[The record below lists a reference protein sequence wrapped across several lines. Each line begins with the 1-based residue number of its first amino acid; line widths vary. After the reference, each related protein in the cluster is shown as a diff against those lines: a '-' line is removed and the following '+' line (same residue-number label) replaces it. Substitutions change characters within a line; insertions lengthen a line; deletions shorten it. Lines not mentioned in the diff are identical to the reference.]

1 MMSPVT
7 SRSRLVSVL
16 RQRRD
21 LRLLLAANVVSL
33 CGDWV
38 LGIGIAYAVY
48 DLTGSTLASAG
59 SLLAAFLP
67 QVVVGPVAG
76 VFVDRWDRRRT
87 MVGAN
92 LAMAVAVLPLVLV
105 SDASTVWLLYPLL
118 VLQSVVEVFFAPA
131 EQAFLPRLVPDDE
144 LVTANALNAQ
154 VGQVAR
160 LVGGGLGGV
169 AAAVGGIPA
178 VALLDVATFLV
189 SALLLSRIRTS
200 GRVER
205 QDGGDAGAAIDAVER
220 RLARFRGELVDG
232 VRVMRG
238 SRVLMVI
245 LVFALITS
253 TGEGI
258 MGTLFAP
265 FVNEVLGG
273 SGQAYGVIA
282 GSQAVG
288 GIVGG
293 LVAASIGHRLSPVLL
308 LGVGAMLFGAVDL
321 AIFLYPLAL
330 GETWWPAVLGM
341 VLVGFPGAV
350 TMAGYTTLFQRATDD
365 GSRGRA
371 FSLVALCRTVAVLV
385 GTTTAGVLGEQVGI
399 LPVLAFQGVGYV
411 VAGAMVLVVLRPRD
425 GQDPDDASRASSS
438 GRAGWRSGSDASAAS
453 TTAVS

>member
-1 MMSPVT
+1 MT
-7 SRSRLVSVL
+7 SRSRLLSVV

-87 MVGAN
+87 MIGAN
-92 LAMAVAVLPLVLV
+92 VAMGFAVLPLVLV
-105 SDASTVWLLYPLL
+105 TDAATVWLLYPLL
-118 VLQSVVEVFFAPA
+118 VLQSVIEVFFAPA
-131 EQAFLPRLVPDDE
+131 EQAFLPRLVPEDE
-144 LVTANALNAQ
+144 LVTANALNGQ

-169 AAAVGGIPA
+169 AAAAGGIPA
-178 VALLDVATFLV
+178 VALLDAATFLV

-200 GRVER
+200 GRVAVPE
-205 QDGGDAGAAIDAVER
+205 AEDAVTEVEKR
-220 RLARFRGELVDG
+220 FARFRGELVDG
-232 VRVMRG
+232 FRVVRE
-238 SRVLMVI
+238 SKTLLVI

-265 FVNEVLGG
+265 FVNDVLGG
-273 SGQAYGVIA
+273 SGQAYGIIS

-293 LVAASIGHRLSPVLL
+293 LIAASVGHRLSPVLL
-308 LGVGAMLFGAVDL
+308 LGAGAMVFGAVDL

-330 GETWWPAVLGM
+330 GEQWWPAVVGM
-341 VLVGFPGAV
+341 VLVGFPGAL
-350 TMAGYTTLFQRATDD
+350 TMAGYTTLFQRATGDA
-365 GSRGRA
+365 SRGRA

-385 GTTTAGVLGEQVGI
+385 GTTAAGFLGEQVGI

-411 VAGAMVLVVLRPRD
+411 VAGAMVLLVLRADD
-425 GQDPDDASRASSS
+425 GQRPDAASRPLSN
-438 GRAGWRSGSDASAAS
+438 GRAGWPDGSDASATS
-453 TTAVS
+453 TTSVS

>member
-1 MMSPVT
+1 MT

-67 QVVVGPVAG
+67 QVLVGPVAG
-76 VFVDRWDRRRT
+76 VLVDRWDRRRT

-92 LAMAVAVLPLVLV
+92 LAMALAVLPLVLV
-105 SDASTVWLLYPLL
+105 GDASTVWLLYPLL

-154 VGQVAR
+154 AGQVAR
-160 LVGGGLGGV
+160 LVGGALGGV
-169 AAAVGGIPA
+169 AAAAGGIPA

-189 SALLLSRIRTS
+189 SALLISRIRTS
-200 GRVER
+200 GRVPAEPE
-205 QDGGDAGAAIDAVER
+205 GADAVAAVER
-220 RLARFRGELVDG
+220 RLTRFRTELVEG
-232 VRVMRG
+232 LQVVRG
-238 SRVLMVI
+238 SRVLVVV

-265 FVNEVLGG
+265 FVNDVLGG
-273 SGQAYGVIA
+273 SGQAYGVIS
-282 GSQAVG
+282 GSQAIG

-308 LGVGAMLFGAVDL
+308 LGAGAMVFGAVDL

-330 GETWWPAVLGM
+330 GEIWWPAVLGM
-341 VLVGFPGAV
+341 VLVGLPGAL
-350 TMAGYTTLFQRATDD
+350 TMAGYTTLFQRATADA
-365 GSRGRA
+365 SRGRA

-385 GTTTAGVLGEQVGI
+385 GTTLAGFLGEQVGI

-411 VAGAMVLVVLRPRD
+411 VAGAMVLLVLRASD
-425 GQDPDDASRASSS
+425 GQARDEASRASSS
-438 GRAGWRSGSDASAAS
+438 GRAGWRSGSDASATS
-453 TTAVS
+453 TTSVS

>member
-1 MMSPVT
+1 MT

-33 CGDWV
+33 TGDWV

-87 MVGAN
+87 MIVAN

-105 SDASTVWLLYPLL
+105 SDAATVWLLYPLL
-118 VLQSVVEVFFAPA
+118 VLQSVIEVFFAPA
-131 EQAFLPRLVPDDE
+131 EQAFLPRLVPEDE
-144 LVTANALNAQ
+144 LVTANALNGQ

-169 AAAVGGIPA
+169 AAAAGGIPA
-178 VALLDVATFLV
+178 VAVLDAATFLV
-189 SALLLSRIRTS
+189 SAYLLSRIRTS
-200 GRVER
+200 GALAAP
-205 QDGGDAGAAIDAVER
+205 DGEDAVAEVEQR
-220 RLARFRGELVDG
+220 FARFRSELVDG
-232 VRVMRG
+232 LRVVRE
-238 SRVLMVI
+238 SRVLVVI
-245 LVFALITS
+245 LAFALITS

-265 FVNEVLGG
+265 FVNDVLGG
-273 SGQAYGVIA
+273 SGQAYGIIS
-282 GSQAVG
+282 GSQAIG
-288 GIVGG
+288 GVVGG

-308 LGVGAMLFGAVDL
+308 LGAGAMVFGAVDL

-330 GETWWPAVLGM
+330 GERWWPAVVGM
-341 VLVGFPGAV
+341 VLVGVPGAL
-350 TMAGYTTLFQRATDD
+350 TMAGYTTLFQRATGDA
-365 GSRGRA
+365 SRGRA

-385 GTTTAGVLGEQVGI
+385 GTTAAGFLGEQVGI

-411 VAGAMVLVVLRPRD
+411 VAGAMVLVALRSHA
-425 GQDPDDASRASSS
+425 GGT
-438 GRAGWRSGSDASAAS
+438 GRRPGSDAGAAS
-453 TTAVS
+453 TTTAS

>member
-1 MMSPVT
+1 VT
-7 SRSRLVSVL
+7 SRSRLASVL

-178 VALLDVATFLV
+178 VAVLDVATFLV
-189 SALLLSRIRTS
+189 SAWLLSRIRTS
-200 GRVER
+200 GRVGR
-205 QDGGDAGAAIDAVER
+205 QDGSDPAAAIDVVER

-293 LVAASIGHRLSPVLL
+293 LVAASIGHRLSPVVL
-308 LGVGAMLFGAVDL
+308 LGAGAMLFGAVDL

-365 GSRGRA
+365 ESRGRA

-385 GTTTAGVLGEQVGI
+385 GTTTAGFLGEQVGI

-411 VAGAMVLVVLRPRD
+411 VAGAMVLAVLRPRD
-425 GQDPDDASRASSS
+425 GQDPDDTSRASSS

>member
-1 MMSPVT
+1 MT
-7 SRSRLVSVL
+7 SRSRLLAVL

-21 LRLLLAANVVSL
+21 LRLLLSANVVSL

-87 MVGAN
+87 MIVAN

-105 SDASTVWLLYPLL
+105 SDAGSVWLLYPLL
-118 VLQSVVEVFFAPA
+118 VLQSVIEVFFAPA
-131 EQAFLPRLVPDDE
+131 EQAFLPRLVPEDE
-144 LVTANALNAQ
+144 LVTANALNGQ

-169 AAAVGGIPA
+169 AAAAGGIPA
-178 VALLDVATFLV
+178 VALLDAATFLV
-189 SALLLSRIRTS
+189 SAFLLSRIRTS
-200 GRVER
+200 GAVSAPDGEAAVAEVEQR
-205 QDGGDAGAAIDAVER
+205 F
-220 RLARFRGELVDG
+220 ARFRTELVDG
-232 VRVMRG
+232 VRVVRG
-238 SRVLMVI
+238 SRVLVVI

-265 FVNEVLGG
+265 FVNDVLGG
-273 SGQAYGVIA
+273 SGQAYGIIS
-282 GSQAVG
+282 GSQAIG
-288 GIVGG
+288 GVVGG
-293 LVAASIGHRLSPVLL
+293 LIAASIGHRLSPVLL
-308 LGVGAMLFGAVDL
+308 LGAGAMVFGAIDL

-330 GETWWPAVLGM
+330 GERWWPAVVGM
-341 VLVGFPGAV
+341 VLVGLPGAL
-350 TMAGYTTLFQRATDD
+350 TMAGYTTLFQRATGDA
-365 GSRGRA
+365 SRGRA

-385 GTTTAGVLGEQVGI
+385 GTTTAGFLGEQVGI

-411 VAGAMVLVVLRPRD
+411 VAGAMVLLVLGP
-425 GQDPDDASRASSS
+425 GQPPDAANRATSS
-438 GRAGWRSGSDASAAS
+438 GRAGWRSGSDASATS
-453 TTAVS
+453 TTSVS